1 MKREG
6 RTIADFLSEI
16 WKKYGFHGTRQI
28 SVRTKSISD
37 IDKVMGKLRNELP
50 STLAEFKISKVDD
63 LERPTDGLPPTNGV
77 RIWLDDKYRVIVR
90 PSGTEPKIKC
100 YIEVVTSQANEATT
114 ILDSLEREFRTLMA
128 VN

>member
-1 MKREG
+1 
-6 RTIADFLSEI
+6 
-16 WKKYGFHGTRQI
+16 
-28 SVRTKSISD
+28 
-37 IDKVMGKLRNELP
+37 MGKLRSELP
-50 STLAEFKISKVDD
+50 ATLADFKITKIDD

-100 YIEVVTSQANEATT
+100 YIEVVTTQQSEATT
-114 ILDSLEREFRTLMA
+114 ILDSVEREFRTLMA